1 MVKPVYHIGFLD
13 FTLYEDHPE
22 FCAMYQLRNA
32 KDNYPYTDKFNLCV
46 IELNHTD
53 IATPQDKANH
63 IDDWARL
70 FKATTWEEIRM
81 ITKDN
86 PSMSSAAE
94 SIYLSNADISI
105 LEQCRARED
114 AIAHEAYQK
123 KLIAE
128 LRQDL
133 SEANKRI
140 EETKQEDALEN
151 IRFDRENDIP
161 IEVTRKR
168 LRKSFGYDDA
178 TIDEL
183 LSKVDA
189 ESACVSS

>member
-1 MVKPVYHIGFLD
+1 
-13 FTLYEDHPE
+13 
-22 FCAMYQLRNA
+22 
-32 KDNYPYTDKFNLCV
+32 
-46 IELNHTD
+46 
-53 IATPQDKANH
+53 
-63 IDDWARL
+63 
-70 FKATTWEEIRM
+70 
-81 ITKDN
+81 
-86 PSMSSAAE
+86 MSSAAE

-128 LRQDL
+128 LRQNL
-133 SEANKRI
+133 SEANERVEETKQ
-140 EETKQEDALEN
+140 ETKQEDALEN

>member
-1 MVKPVYHIGFLD
+1 
-13 FTLYEDHPE
+13 
-22 FCAMYQLRNA
+22 
-32 KDNYPYTDKFNLCV
+32 
-46 IELNHTD
+46 
-53 IATPQDKANH
+53 
-63 IDDWARL
+63 
-70 FKATTWEEIRM
+70 M

-133 SEANKRI
+133 SEANERI
-140 EETKQEDALEN
+140 EETKQEAALEN

-168 LRKSFGYDDA
+168 LRKSFGYNDA

-189 ESACVSS
+189 EAACVKS